1 MWRPEASVGVG
12 FQERFPGEL
21 LAPHGAML
29 QEFSARGAGWGY
41 VHEALAPLPY
51 LPWIALAG
59 LALGAC
65 HRAEPAKRLALSATG
80 ERPIFI
86 AITAD
91 GFVPERSYAT
101 MGEPVRLVVTRLVEQ
116 TCAQDIVLED
126 FGILVPLVLGKPT
139 EVHFTPIQP
148 GRIRF
153 AACAINMVAGEIVV
167 E

>member
-1 MWRPEASVGVG
+1 M
-12 FQERFPGEL
+12 
-21 LAPHGAML
+21 
-29 QEFSARGAGWGY
+29 AR
-41 VHEALAPLPY
+41 LPY
-51 LPWIALAG
+51 LLWIALGG
-59 LALGAC
+59 LSLGAC
-65 HRAEPAKRLALSATG
+65 HRAERAKRLALSAAG
-80 ERPIFI
+80 ERRISI
-86 AITAD
+86 TITAD

-101 MGEPVRLVVTRLVEQ
+101 TGEPVRLVVTRMVEQ

-167 E
+167 Q